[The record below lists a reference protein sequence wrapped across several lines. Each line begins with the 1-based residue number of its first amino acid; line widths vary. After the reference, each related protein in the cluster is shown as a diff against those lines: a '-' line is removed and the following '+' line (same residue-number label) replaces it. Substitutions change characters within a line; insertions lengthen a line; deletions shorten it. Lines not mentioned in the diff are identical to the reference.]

1 MIDTAI
7 EIAREFWAVL
17 AEMSPYLLFGFIVA
31 GILSVVVSQRIVD
44 RHLGRGFSAVVK
56 AAVLGIPLP
65 LCSCGVIPVSA
76 SIRRHGASRGATLSF
91 LLSTPQTG
99 VDSILVTYSL
109 LGPVFA
115 IFRPIAAL
123 ATGLIG
129 GVLVRIFGEK
139 DEVPSELPVLEQEGV
154 TMPSGTRTKKNR
166 IVRAAEYGFI
176 SLPQDIGRSL
186 IIGLIIAG
194 LITAVV
200 PDDFFMGLVG
210 AGVLS
215 MVVMMAVGVPIY
227 VCATASVPVAA
238 ALMMKGFSPG
248 AALVFLIAGP
258 ATNAAAVAT
267 IWKVLGKRTTFIY
280 LFTVAFAALA
290 SGLLLNEI
298 FQMTGEHMTHEHTG
312 ILPEWIGD
320 VSAVLLLLILFN
332 ALISP
337 YLRKSEFEVESMAD
351 TKVFTVEGMTCNHC
365 AANVEKAIREIQ
377 GVSDVKVD
385 LTGKRAAV
393 SGEDLDPEKVKN
405 AVETAGYKVV
415 T

>member
-1 MIDTAI
+1 MIDTAVKI
-7 EIAREFWAVL
+7 LREFWYVL
-17 AEMSPYLLFGFIVA
+17 AEMAPYLLFGFIVA
-31 GILSVVVSQRIVD
+31 GILSVTVSQRIVEK
-44 RHLGRGFSAVVK
+44 HLGHGFSAIVK

-65 LCSCGVIPVSA
+65 LCSCGVIPVAA

-91 LLSTPQTG
+91 LLSTPQSG
-99 VDSILVTYSL
+99 VDSIMVTYSL

-123 ATGLIG
+123 ITGLIG
-129 GVLVRIFGEK
+129 GLLVKVFGEK
-139 DEVPSELPVLEQEGV
+139 EETRAELPVLGQVSTGSQDV
-154 TMPSGTRTKKNR
+154 DSQKNPA
-166 IVRAAEYGFI
+166 VRALEYGFV

-186 IIGLIIAG
+186 IIGLAIAG

-210 AGVLS
+210 AGVVS

-267 IWKVLGKRTTFIY
+267 IWRVLGKRTTIVY
-280 LFTVAFAALA
+280 LLTVAGAALA

-298 FQMTGEHMTHEHTG
+298 FQMTGEHMLHEHSAF
-312 ILPEWIGD
+312 LPNWIGD
-320 VSAVLLLLILFN
+320 ISAVALLLILIN
-332 ALISP
+332 AVVSP
-337 YLRKSEFEVESMAD
+337 YIFRTKLEVDSMAD

-365 AANVEKAIREIQ
+365 AANVERAIKEVQ
-377 GVSDVKVD
+377 GVTDVKVD

-393 SGEDLDPEKVKN
+393 SGDDIDSEKVKD
-405 AVETAGYKVV
+405 AVEGAGYKVV
-415 T
+415 S

>member
-1 MIDTAI
+1 MIDALI
-7 EIAREFWAVL
+7 DIVREFWNVL

-31 GILSVVVSQRIVD
+31 GILSVVVSQRLVEK
-44 RHLGRGFSAVVK
+44 HLGHGLTAIIK
-56 AAVLGIPLP
+56 AALLGIPLP
-65 LCSCGVIPVSA
+65 LCSCGVIPVAA

-99 VDSILVTYSL
+99 VDSIMVTYSL

-123 ATGLIG
+123 VTGLVG
-129 GVLVRIFGEK
+129 GVLVRVFGER
-139 DEVPSELPVLEQEGV
+139 EETRTELPVINQTLLNSSNNSGSQE
-154 TMPSGTRTKKNR
+154 SR
-166 IVRAAEYGFI
+166 IVRALKYGFV

-186 IIGLIIAG
+186 IIGLVIAG
-194 LITAVV
+194 LITAIV
-200 PDDFFMGLVG
+200 PDDFFLGLVG

-215 MVVMMAVGVPIY
+215 MIVMMAVGVPIY

-267 IWKVLGKRTTFIY
+267 IWRVLGKRTTVVY
-280 LFTVAFAALA
+280 LLTVAGAALA

-298 FQMTGEHMTHEHTG
+298 FQMTGEHLSHEHTAF
-312 ILPEWIGD
+312 LPDWIGD
-320 VSAVLLLLILFN
+320 VSAVALLLILLY
-332 ALISP
+332 ATLSP
-337 YLRKSEFEVESMAD
+337 YIFKTKFEVDSMAD
-351 TKVFTVEGMTCNHC
+351 TKVFTVDGMTCNHC
-365 AANVEKAIREIQ
+365 AANVERAIREVQ
-377 GVSDVKVD
+377 GVTDVKVD

-393 SGEDLDPEKVKN
+393 SGDDFDSEKIKD
-405 AVETAGYKVV
+405 AVESAGYKVV
-415 T
+415 S